1 MRTIPPA
8 MLSYGLIAAYIT
20 NVCERLQLIKMKT
33 VFSLVLIALILF
45 ANVNLAESGDT
56 IEKAGDIG
64 LFVLSGSA
72 IIMLF
77 AHKDSAG
84 ALPFAESFATSTAA
98 TYGLKYTIHETRPNG
113 GKHSFPSFH
122 ASAAFSCASF
132 IQQRYGWAYGIP
144 AYLAASFIGY
154 SRIESKNHYFGDV
167 IAGAAIGVIPNLIFT
182 KPYKDITVTPSVGHN
197 FVGITISMNF

>member
-1 MRTIPPA
+1 
-8 MLSYGLIAAYIT
+8 MLSYGFIEACIT

-33 VFSLVLIALILF
+33 VFSLVLIAFILF

-84 ALPFAESFATSTAA
+84 ALQFAESFATSTAV

-113 GKHSFPSFH
+113 GKHSFPSVY
-122 ASAAFSCASF
+122 ASSAFSCASF

-154 SRIESKNHYFGDV
+154 SRIESKNHHFGDV
-167 IAGAAIGVIPNLIFT
+167 VAGAAIGVIPNLIFT
-182 KPYKDITVTPSVGHN
+182 KPYKDITVTPSVGRN
-197 FVGITISMNF
+197 FVGITISKNF